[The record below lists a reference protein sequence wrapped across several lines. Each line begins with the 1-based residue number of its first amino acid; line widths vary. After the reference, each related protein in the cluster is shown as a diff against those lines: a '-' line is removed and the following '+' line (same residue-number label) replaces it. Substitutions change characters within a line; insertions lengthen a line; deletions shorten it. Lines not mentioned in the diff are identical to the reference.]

1 MEKQMTLTE
10 FRKAIASE
18 STKENERLKEELEL
32 LNKKYTAE
40 AKKNKETIDRLQN
53 IVNALSERCYVMLG
67 APSGASMCLYCDLT
81 KGECKHAIS
90 FEEKAKF
97 AEKEYKN
104 KRRILSM

>member
-40 AKKNKETIDRLQN
+40 AKKNKETIDRLQS
-53 IVNALSERCYVMLG
+53 IVNALSERCYAIFGL
-67 APSGASMCLYCDLT
+67 PSGESMCSYCELT
-81 KGECKHAIS
+81 KEECKHARS
-90 FEEKAKF
+90 FDEKAKF

-104 KRRILSM
+104 TKRGLK

>member
-10 FRKAIASE
+10 FREAIASE

-40 AKKNKETIDRLQN
+40 ANKETIDRLQS
-53 IVNALSERCYVMLG
+53 IVNALSERCHVTLG
-67 APSGASMCLYCDLT
+67 LPSDGTMCLYCNLT
-81 KGECKHAIS
+81 KEECKHAMS
-90 FEEKAKF
+90 FDEKAKF

-104 KRRILSM
+104 TKRGLK

>member
-40 AKKNKETIDRLQN
+40 TKKNKETIDRLQS
-53 IVNALSERCYVMLG
+53 IVNALSERCYVALG
-67 APSGASMCLYCDLT
+67 PPSDGTMCLYCNLT
-81 KGECKHAIS
+81 KEECKHEIS
-90 FEEKAKF
+90 FDEKAKNE
-97 AEKEYKN
+97 EKEYKN
-104 KRRILSM
+104 AKRGLK